1 MIIDEKDIQIL
12 EENYMPDIRILVE
25 DNDVNEILN
34 TIDDMIVD
42 DILEHDDEPGEV
54 GRELQLIYDRI
65 QRDNE

>member
-12 EENYMPDIRILVE
+12 EENYIPNIRILVE
-25 DNDVNEILN
+25 DNDIDEILD

-65 QRDNE
+65 ERGL